1 MKLAEALLLRAEY
14 QTRLAE
20 TETRI
25 LNNLKIQEGEEP
37 DEDPNVLIKEAME
50 LNVKLCELVTAI
62 NRANNTTMLQGGQT
76 IAEALAQREMLNRRR
91 ALIIRI
97 IEKAAQRDYRLTRS
111 EIKMLTTV
119 KIASLQAEADAL
131 AKEFREIDTQI
142 QAQNWLTD
150 MADF

>member
-20 TETRI
+20 TEIRI

-37 DEDPNVLIKEAME
+37 DEDPNVLIKKAME

-62 NRANNTTMLQGGQT
+62 NRANNTTVLPGGQT
-76 IAEALAQREMLNRRR
+76 IAEALARREMLNRRR

-119 KIASLQAEADAL
+119 KIAALQAEADAL
-131 AKEFREIDTQI
+131 AKQFREIDTQI

-150 MADF
+150 MVDF